1 MYKVGNT
8 ELVKQ
13 VAPEKVFNLR
23 LLELCVQQFQVK
35 EIKGNHWCSNEGC
48 SNEGPSLKDC
58 QV

>member
-23 LLELCVQQFQVK
+23 SLELCVQQFQVK
-35 EIKGNHWCSNEGC
+35 KR
-48 SNEGPSLKDC
+48 
-58 QV
+58 